1 MIFFFHLNK
10 IERKKALRLIAIFD
24 ANSFLTNFHI
34 IVHVKGNY
42 CGQVGK
48 INARAISFSRPIT
61 IVNVVTRTKAFISTM
76 SCISIR

>member
-1 MIFFFHLNK
+1 MIFFSFEQN
-10 IERKKALRLIAIFD
+10 RKKKGLRLIAIFD
-24 ANSFLTNFHI
+24 ANSYLTNFHI

-42 CGQVGK
+42 CGQVDK